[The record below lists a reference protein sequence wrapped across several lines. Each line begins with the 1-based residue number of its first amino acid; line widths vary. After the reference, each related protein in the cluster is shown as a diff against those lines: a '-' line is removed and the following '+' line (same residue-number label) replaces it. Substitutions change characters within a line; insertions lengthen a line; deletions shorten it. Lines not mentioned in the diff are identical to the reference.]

1 MARQVGLPQLIQKM
15 TEMNTRI
22 KECERNK
29 GYVTMDDVNSS
40 ITSKLEAVTSQKNNY
55 ATNDDL
61 EDKFQKYLQS
71 EQNLS
76 KQTVENVASLKTQL
90 EEYKGQVASFKT
102 LTTQMLETIDTLR
115 SEVNSSKAH
124 HDALVL
130 RVNELQEKKDE
141 PSE

>member
-1 MARQVGLPQLIQKM
+1 MARQVGLQQVIQKM
-15 TEMNTRI
+15 TEMNGRL

-29 GYVTMDDVNSS
+29 GYVTMQDVDASVD
-40 ITSKLEAVTSQKNNY
+40 SKLEAIKSQKNNY

-76 KQTVENVASLKTQL
+76 KQTVETISSLKSQL
-90 EEYKGQVASFKT
+90 DEYKGQVASFKT
-102 LTTQMLETIDTLR
+102 LTTQMLETIDSLR

-130 RVNELQEKKDE
+130 RVNELQEKKEE

>member
-1 MARQVGLPQLIQKM
+1 M
-15 TEMNTRI
+15 TEMNGRL

-29 GYVTMDDVNSS
+29 GYITIDDVNTT
-40 ITSKLEAVTSQKNNY
+40 IDSKLESVTSQKNNY

-76 KQTVENVASLKTQL
+76 KQTVENVSSLKTQL
-90 EEYKGQVASFKT
+90 EEYKGQVASFKK
-102 LTTQMLETIDTLR
+102 LTTQMLETIDSLR
-115 SEVNSSKAH
+115 SEINSSKAH

-130 RVNELQEKKDE
+130 RVNDLQEKE
-141 PSE
+141 STPSE

>member
-1 MARQVGLPQLIQKM
+1 
-15 TEMNTRI
+15 
-22 KECERNK
+22 
-29 GYVTMDDVNSS
+29 MDDVNSS

-90 EEYKGQVASFKT
+90 EEYKGQVASFKK

-130 RVNELQEKKDE
+130 RVNELQEKKEE